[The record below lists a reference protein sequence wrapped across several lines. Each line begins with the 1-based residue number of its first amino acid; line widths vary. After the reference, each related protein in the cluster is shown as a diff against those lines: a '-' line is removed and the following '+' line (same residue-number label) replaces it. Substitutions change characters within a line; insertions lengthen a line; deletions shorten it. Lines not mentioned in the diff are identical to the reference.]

1 MAMLDHYRIDG
12 KGKDILGKYD
22 PEDTAKFKDREEIE
36 AEFEKLKKELE
47 EEQEKLFAS
56 KTNGVLIL
64 FQGMDCSGK
73 DGVIK
78 KVLAELNP
86 QGFRA
91 ESFKAPTTEEAAH
104 DFLWRTHKVT
114 PPKGFITAFNRSYYE
129 DVLIT
134 RVHKLIDDKEV
145 ERRFKHIERFEKLLT
160 DSGIAIVKLFLHI
173 SSDFQLKKIQER
185 MVNPEKLWKFDHS
198 DLEERRF
205 WDDYQSAYN
214 DVLSETSTK
223 RNPWYIV
230 PANHRWFRD
239 YLALKIIVSA
249 FKDLN
254 LAYPKVDL
262 SRYQLLIK
270 DDPLAQKAAEKAIEQ
285 LEVSQK
291 K

>member
-1 MAMLDHYRIDG
+1 MLSRYRIDG
-12 KGKDILGKYD
+12 KSKATLDKYD
-22 PEDTAKFKDREEIE
+22 PEDTGKFKDREEVE
-36 AEFEKLKKELE
+36 EEFEKLKEELQ

-78 KVLAELNP
+78 KVLSELNP

-114 PPKGFITAFNRSYYE
+114 PSKGFITAFNRSYYE

-134 RVHKLIDDKEV
+134 RVHKMIDEREA
-145 ERRFKHIERFEKLLT
+145 ERRFKHIERFEKLLA

-173 SSDFQLKKIQER
+173 SPDFQLQKIQER

-198 DLEERRF
+198 DLEERRY
-205 WDDYQSAYN
+205 WVDYQNAYN
-214 DVLSETSTK
+214 DVFAETSTK

-262 SRYQLLIK
+262 NRYQSLIQ
-270 DDPLAQKAAEKAIEQ
+270 DDSLVKKTAEKDVEK
-285 LEVSQK
+285 LETSRAK
-291 K
+291 